1 MADEPTRFQDILD
14 KQTPEDWD
22 RHVKDK
28 GDVPPKE
35 EPVKAGA
42 KGFSLKLAFK
52 AAGNG
57 K

>member
-1 MADEPTRFQDILD
+1 MADEPTRLQDILD
-14 KQTPEDWD
+14 KQTPADWD

-35 EPVKAGA
+35 EPVIAGA